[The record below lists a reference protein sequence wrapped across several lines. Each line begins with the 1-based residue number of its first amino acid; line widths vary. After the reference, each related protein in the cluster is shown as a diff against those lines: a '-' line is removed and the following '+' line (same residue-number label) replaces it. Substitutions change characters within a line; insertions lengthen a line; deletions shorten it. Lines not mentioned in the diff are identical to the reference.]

1 MNNFSNKVTK
11 KLGSYHYYP
20 YLYINNK
27 KATLP
32 KLKTERMKKEQLI
45 AQLEGVK
52 VLSTQVDID
61 KVIALIQQLE
71 SEKKGGLTQELA
83 EEIAERIERTLDNN
97 SSDLVDCDSAEFE
110 LNYDN
115 RIELNRADV
124 NVSEIMD
131 HVTTILDEFVKEEED
146 EALIQA
152 VLEADTNEADE
163 E

>member
-1 MNNFSNKVTK
+1 M
-11 KLGSYHYYP
+11 
-20 YLYINNK
+20 
-27 KATLP
+27 LP

-83 EEIAERIERTLDNN
+83 EEIANRIESALDRNA
-97 SSDLVDCDSAEFE
+97 SDLVDCDSAEFE

-115 RIELNRADV
+115 RVELTAADV
-124 NVSEIMD
+124 NVSEIID
-131 HVTTILDEFVKEEED
+131 HVTACLDEFVKEEED
-146 EALIQA
+146 EELIQA
-152 VLEADTNEADE
+152 VLAADTNEADE
-163 E
+163 DESEE

>member
-1 MNNFSNKVTK
+1 
-11 KLGSYHYYP
+11 
-20 YLYINNK
+20 
-27 KATLP
+27 
-32 KLKTERMKKEQLI
+32 MKKEQLI

-71 SEKKGGLTQELA
+71 SEKKGGLTQDLA
-83 EEIAERIERTLDNN
+83 EEIAERIESSLDNN
-97 SSDLVDCDSAEFE
+97 SSDLVDCDSAEFDI
-110 LNYDN
+110 NYDN
-115 RIELNRADV
+115 RVELRAADV

-131 HVTTILDEFVKEEED
+131 HVTACLDEFVKEEED

-152 VLEADTNEADE
+152 VLAADTNEADE

>member
-1 MNNFSNKVTK
+1 MLPNLK
-11 KLGSYHYYP
+11 K
-20 YLYINNK
+20 
-27 KATLP
+27 
-32 KLKTERMKKEQLI
+32 ERMKKEQLI

-83 EEIAERIERTLDNN
+83 EEIASRIESSLERN

-115 RIELNRADV
+115 RVELRAADV
-124 NVSEIMD
+124 NVGEIID
-131 HVTTILDEFVKEEED
+131 LVTDCLDEFVREQQDEE
-146 EALIQA
+146 LVQA
-152 VLEADTNEADE
+152 VLAADTNEADE
-163 E
+163 DESEE

>member
-1 MNNFSNKVTK
+1 
-11 KLGSYHYYP
+11 
-20 YLYINNK
+20 
-27 KATLP
+27 
-32 KLKTERMKKEQLI
+32 MKKEQLI

-71 SEKKGGLTQELA
+71 TEKKGGLTQELA

-97 SSDLVDCDSAEFE
+97 SDLVDCDSAEFS

-115 RIELNRADV
+115 RIELDNADI

-131 HVTTILDEFVKEEED
+131 HVCSCLNRFVTEEEED
-146 EALIQA
+146 GFVAA
-152 VLEADTNEADE
+152 NNEAE
-163 E
+163 ESASEE

>member
-1 MNNFSNKVTK
+1 M
-11 KLGSYHYYP
+11 
-20 YLYINNK
+20 
-27 KATLP
+27 LP

-71 SEKKGGLTQELA
+71 SEKKGGLTQDLA

-115 RIELNRADV
+115 RVELNRADV

-131 HVTTILDEFVKEEED
+131 HVTACLDEFVKEEEE
-146 EALIQA
+146 EAFVQA
-152 VLEADTNEADE
+152 ILAADSNEADE

>member
-1 MNNFSNKVTK
+1 
-11 KLGSYHYYP
+11 
-20 YLYINNK
+20 
-27 KATLP
+27 
-32 KLKTERMKKEQLI
+32 MKKEQLI

-83 EEIAERIERTLDNN
+83 EEIAERIESSLDNN
-97 SSDLVDCDSAEFE
+97 SSDLVDCDSAEFS

-115 RIELNRADV
+115 RIELDSADIDV
-124 NVSEIMD
+124 AGIMD
-131 HVTTILDEFVKEEED
+131 HVASVFNRFIKEEED

>member
-1 MNNFSNKVTK
+1 
-11 KLGSYHYYP
+11 
-20 YLYINNK
+20 
-27 KATLP
+27 
-32 KLKTERMKKEQLI
+32 MKKEQLI

-71 SEKKGGLTQELA
+71 TEKKGGLTQDLA
-83 EEIAERIERTLDNN
+83 EEIAERIESALDQN

-115 RIELNRADV
+115 RIELNCADV

-131 HVTTILDEFVKEEED
+131 HVCSCLNRFVTEEEE
-146 EALIQA
+146 EAFVQA
-152 VLEADTNEADE
+152 ILAADSNEADE
-163 E
+163 EESEE

>member
-1 MNNFSNKVTK
+1 
-11 KLGSYHYYP
+11 
-20 YLYINNK
+20 
-27 KATLP
+27 
-32 KLKTERMKKEQLI
+32 MKKEQLI

-71 SEKKGGLTQELA
+71 SEKKGGLTQDLA
-83 EEIAERIERTLDNN
+83 EDIAERIESSLDNN
-97 SSDLVDCDSAEFE
+97 SSDLVDCDSAEFS

-115 RIELNRADV
+115 RIELDRADI

-131 HVTTILDEFVKEEED
+131 HVASVLNRFIKEEED

-152 VLEADTNEADE
+152 VLAADTNEADE

>member
-1 MNNFSNKVTK
+1 
-11 KLGSYHYYP
+11 
-20 YLYINNK
+20 
-27 KATLP
+27 
-32 KLKTERMKKEQLI
+32 MKKEQLI

-71 SEKKGGLTQELA
+71 TEKKGGLTQELA
-83 EEIAERIERTLDNN
+83 EEIAERIERTIDNN

-131 HVTTILDEFVKEEED
+131 HVTACLDEFVKEEEE
-146 EALIQA
+146 EAFVQA
-152 VLEADTNEADE
+152 ILAADSNEADE